1 MKEKIEDINF
11 NLTSK
16 MAKILVDFNNIKK
29 EVLQLKE
36 LYKNNN
42 DKELLI
48 KIESLELELIKKRN
62 LFIKEFRLKNL
73 KEIKE
78 YLDIKKQYNT
88 YNSLILYIKN
98 SVSCILYRFYS

>member
-16 MAKILVDFNNIKK
+16 MAKILIDFNNIKK
-29 EVLQLKE
+29 ELFELKE

-48 KIESLELELIKKRN
+48 KIESLELKLIKKRN
-62 LFIKEFRLKNL
+62 SFIKEFRLNNL
-73 KEIKE
+73 KEIKG
-78 YLDIKKQYNT
+78 YLDIKN
-88 YNSLILYIKN
+88 
-98 SVSCILYRFYS
+98 

>member
-1 MKEKIEDINF
+1 MKKKIEDINF
-11 NLTSK
+11 NLTYK
-16 MAKILVDFNNIKK
+16 MVKILLDFNNIKK

-48 KIESLELELIKKRN
+48 KIESLELKLIKKRN
-62 LFIKEFRLKNL
+62 LFIKEFRLNNL

-78 YLDIKKQYNT
+78 YLDIKN
-88 YNSLILYIKN
+88 
-98 SVSCILYRFYS
+98 

>member
-11 NLTSK
+11 NFSSK

-29 EVLQLKE
+29 ELFELKE

-48 KIESLELELIKKRN
+48 KIESLGLKLIKKRN
-62 LFIKEFRLKNL
+62 LFIKEFR
-73 KEIKE
+73 
-78 YLDIKKQYNT
+78 Y
-88 YNSLILYIKN
+88 
-98 SVSCILYRFYS
+98 

>member
-1 MKEKIEDINF
+1 MKEKLENINF

-16 MAKILVDFNNIKK
+16 MAKILIDFNNIKK

-48 KIESLELELIKKRN
+48 KIERLELKLIKKRN
-62 LFIKEFRLKNL
+62 LFIKEFGLNNL

-78 YLDIKKQYNT
+78 YLDIKN
-88 YNSLILYIKN
+88 
-98 SVSCILYRFYS
+98 

>member
-16 MAKILVDFNNIKK
+16 MVKILIDFNNTKK

-42 DKELLI
+42 DKKLLLKI
-48 KIESLELELIKKRN
+48 KKLESKLIKKRN
-62 LFIKEFRLKNL
+62 LFIKEFRLNNIN
-73 KEIKE
+73 EIKK
-78 YLDIKKQYNT
+78 YLDIKN
-88 YNSLILYIKN
+88 
-98 SVSCILYRFYS
+98 

>member
-16 MAKILVDFNNIKK
+16 MVKILIDFNNIKK
-29 EVLQLKE
+29 EVLQLKK

-42 DKELLI
+42 DERLLI
-48 KIESLELELIKKRN
+48 EIESLELKLIKKRN
-62 LFIKEFRLKNL
+62 LFIKEFRLNNL

-78 YLDIKKQYNT
+78 YLDIKN
-88 YNSLILYIKN
+88 
-98 SVSCILYRFYS
+98 

>member
-16 MAKILVDFNNIKK
+16 MVKILIDFNNIKK
-29 EVLQLKE
+29 ELFKLKK

-42 DKELLI
+42 DERLLI
-48 KIESLELELIKKRN
+48 EIESLELKLIKKRN
-62 LFIKEFRLKNL
+62 LFIKEFRLNNL

-78 YLDIKKQYNT
+78 YLDIKK
-88 YNSLILYIKN
+88 
-98 SVSCILYRFYS
+98 

>member
-16 MAKILVDFNNIKK
+16 MAKILVDFYNIKK

-42 DKELLI
+42 DERLLI
-48 KIESLELELIKKRN
+48 EIESLELKLIKKRN
-62 LFIKEFRLKNL
+62 LFIKEFRLNNL

-78 YLDIKKQYNT
+78 YLDIKN
-88 YNSLILYIKN
+88 
-98 SVSCILYRFYS
+98 

>member
-48 KIESLELELIKKRN
+48 KIEKLELKLINKRN

-73 KEIKE
+73 KEIKD
-78 YLDIKKQYNT
+78 YLDIKN
-88 YNSLILYIKN
+88 
-98 SVSCILYRFYS
+98 

>member
-16 MAKILVDFNNIKK
+16 MAKILIDFNNIKK

-42 DKELLI
+42 DEELLI
-48 KIESLELELIKKRN
+48 KIESLELKLIKKKN
-62 LFIKEFRLKNL
+62 LFIKEFRLNNL

-78 YLDIKKQYNT
+78 YLDIKN
-88 YNSLILYIKN
+88 
-98 SVSCILYRFYS
+98 

>member
-16 MAKILVDFNNIKK
+16 MVKILIDFNNIKK
-29 EVLQLKE
+29 EVLQLKK

-42 DKELLI
+42 DERLLI
-48 KIESLELELIKKRN
+48 KIESLELKLIKKRN
-62 LFIKEFRLKNL
+62 LFIKEFRLNNL

-78 YLDIKKQYNT
+78 YLDIKN
-88 YNSLILYIKN
+88 
-98 SVSCILYRFYS
+98 

>member
-16 MAKILVDFNNIKK
+16 MAKILIDFNNIKK
-29 EVLQLKE
+29 EVLQLKK

-42 DKELLI
+42 DERLLI
-48 KIESLELELIKKRN
+48 EIESLELKLIKKRN
-62 LFIKEFRLKNL
+62 LFIKEFRLNNL

-78 YLDIKKQYNT
+78 YLE
-88 YNSLILYIKN
+88 IKN
-98 SVSCILYRFYS
+98 

>member
-16 MAKILVDFNNIKK
+16 MAKILIDFNNIKK
-29 EVLQLKE
+29 EVLQLKK

-42 DKELLI
+42 DERLQIEI
-48 KIESLELELIKKRN
+48 KKLELKLLNKRN
-62 LFIKEFRLKNL
+62 LFIKEFRLKNV

-78 YLDIKKQYNT
+78 YLDIKK
-88 YNSLILYIKN
+88 
-98 SVSCILYRFYS
+98 

>member
-11 NLTSK
+11 NLTFK
-16 MAKILVDFNNIKK
+16 MAKILVDFYNIKK

-48 KIESLELELIKKRN
+48 KIERLELKLIKKRN
-62 LFIKEFRLKNL
+62 LFIKEFRLNNL

-78 YLDIKKQYNT
+78 YLDIKN
-88 YNSLILYIKN
+88 
-98 SVSCILYRFYS
+98 

>member
-16 MAKILVDFNNIKK
+16 MVKILIDFNNIKK
-29 EVLQLKE
+29 ELFKLKK

-42 DKELLI
+42 DERLLI
-48 KIESLELELIKKRN
+48 EIESLKLKLIKKRN
-62 LFIKEFRLKNL
+62 LFIKEFRLNNL

-78 YLDIKKQYNT
+78 YLDIKN
-88 YNSLILYIKN
+88 
-98 SVSCILYRFYS
+98 

>member
-16 MAKILVDFNNIKK
+16 MAKILVDFYNIKK

-48 KIESLELELIKKRN
+48 KIESLELKLINKRN
-62 LFIKEFRLKNL
+62 LFIKEFRLNNL
-73 KEIKE
+73 KKIKE
-78 YLDIKKQYNT
+78 YLDIKN
-88 YNSLILYIKN
+88 
-98 SVSCILYRFYS
+98 

>member
-16 MAKILVDFNNIKK
+16 MAKILIDFNNIKK
-29 EVLQLKE
+29 EVFELKE
-36 LYKNNN
+36 LYKNDN

-48 KIESLELELIKKRN
+48 EIERLELKLMKKRN
-62 LFIKEFRLKNL
+62 LFIKDFRLNNL

-78 YLDIKKQYNT
+78 YLDIKN
-88 YNSLILYIKN
+88 
-98 SVSCILYRFYS
+98 